1 MADEEKPGPSPLGT
15 LGSQGLGRD
24 EFFGERARHWRDSP
38 LGLGGRVPASMAPR
52 VRSTMSRSPMGMQ
65 TKVNPWAR
73 AAEQKKTL
81 KEMEEQQS
89 MHRLDQERKI
99 ADLKLETTTRIVA
112 LEMSVS
118 PDKT

>member
-1 MADEEKPGPSPLGT
+1 MFDTAFVMALLQTVSM
-15 LGSQGLGRD
+15 GLILVCIW
-24 EFFGERARHWRDSP
+24 FAKMTW
-38 LGLGGRVPASMAPR
+38 
-52 VRSTMSRSPMGMQ
+52 SR
-65 TKVNPWAR
+65 
-73 AAEQKKTL
+73 L

-89 MHRLDQERKI
+89 MHRLDLERKI